1 MTGRLELEKAVY
13 ERLAMSEAVTAPQ
26 TRATWKDALT
36 DFMWIALAA
45 AIPILAV
52 VGAIRW
58 GLL

>member
-1 MTGRLELEKAVY
+1 MTEPTPTPWD
-13 ERLAMSEAVTAPQ
+13 RLAISEAVTTPQ

-36 DFMWIALAA
+36 DFVWIALAA